1 MSSVQSS
8 SATQSVTAVKP
19 PARLVIA
26 TRESRLA
33 LWQAE
38 HVRARLEAL
47 YPGCRVELLGMTTR
61 GDRILDRTLSKVGG
75 KGLFVKE
82 LEAALADG
90 RADLAVHSL
99 KDVPV
104 LMPQGF
110 ELTCILERDDPRD
123 AFVSNHYRQLADLPP
138 GAVVGTSSLRR
149 ESQIRQHYPHLEVK
163 PLRGNL
169 DTRLAR
175 LDRDEFDAIIL
186 ATVGLRRLGLGERI
200 RSVLPVHESLP
211 AAGQGALGIEI
222 RADRPELA
230 AWLAPLEH
238 APSSLCA
245 LAERAVSRELGGSCH
260 VPLGAYA
267 ECEAERDE
275 IYLRAL
281 VASADGQQVL
291 RAERRGK
298 ATEAEELGRAVAS
311 ELRAAGA
318 EALLRAL
325 AQ

>member
-1 MSSVQSS
+1 CMSSVQSS

-47 YPGCRVELLGMTTR
+47 YPGCRVELLGLTTR

-138 GAVVGTSSLRR
+138 GAVVGTSSLR
-149 ESQIRQHYPHLEVK
+149 
-163 PLRGNL
+163 
-169 DTRLAR
+169 
-175 LDRDEFDAIIL
+175 
-186 ATVGLRRLGLGERI
+186 
-200 RSVLPVHESLP
+200 
-211 AAGQGALGIEI
+211 
-222 RADRPELA
+222 
-230 AWLAPLEH
+230 
-238 APSSLCA
+238 
-245 LAERAVSRELGGSCH
+245 
-260 VPLGAYA
+260 
-267 ECEAERDE
+267 
-275 IYLRAL
+275 
-281 VASADGQQVL
+281 
-291 RAERRGK
+291 
-298 ATEAEELGRAVAS
+298 
-311 ELRAAGA
+311 
-318 EALLRAL
+318 
-325 AQ
+325 